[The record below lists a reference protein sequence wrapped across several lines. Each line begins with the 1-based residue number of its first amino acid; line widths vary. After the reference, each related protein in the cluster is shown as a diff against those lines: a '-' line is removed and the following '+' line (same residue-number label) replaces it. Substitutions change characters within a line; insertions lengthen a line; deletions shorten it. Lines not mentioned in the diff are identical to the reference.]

1 MITFYRIEDGDVVV
15 RIGDVV
21 PEGWTECTLNGQGEY
36 NFDPE
41 AAEIQR
47 QKNESVAETS
57 YIQQRANAYP
67 SLEEQAD
74 MAYWDRQNGTTTLD
88 DAIAAVKSAY
98 PKPE

>member
-1 MITFYRIEDGDVVV
+1 MMLYRIENDDVIV
-15 RIGDVV
+15 RISDT
-21 PEGWTECTLNGQGEY
+21 PLEGWAECTLNELGEY
-36 NFDPE
+36 NLDPE
-41 AAEIQR
+41 AADIQR
-47 QKNESVAETS
+47 QKNESVAATA